1 MTRIFK
7 SKIEIWDTNMQTK
20 AMFWVNSRL
29 ERVRN
34 KLKNESIRLH
44 NRKNKDKQEV
54 QRVRRCNI
62 RPTRVSEGENIKRI
76 ENFPKLKKECNF
88 QFRNLNET

>member
-20 AMFWVNSRL
+20 AMLWVNSRL

-34 KLKNESIRLH
+34 KLKNESIGLQ

-54 QRVRRCNI
+54 QRVRRYNI
-62 RPTRVSEGENIKRI
+62 RPTRVSEGENIKSI